1 MRALGAVSVAAIAV
15 LASALFVSATLA
27 TPDPVRPAAAPAAV
41 DVTQSPAATLTPQPS
56 SRPTVA
62 LDQLRISIPRLGI
75 DLPLA
80 LGDIQR
86 DVVLGQTPEDVALM
100 FPTTNLPGTG
110 GNSYIYAHARNAMF
124 LQLWDVRVG
133 DRVRISGPNGTRF
146 DYAVTLI
153 VPRVDPADTSWLD
166 PTGPERITL
175 QTSTGPNSTYP
186 RFIAVAAR
194 VAQGD

>member
-1 MRALGAVSVAAIAV
+1 MRALGAISVAAIAV
-15 LASALFVSATLA
+15 LAAALYLSASLAAPGPAAPVPVAVAEVA
-27 TPDPVRPAAAPAAV
+27 TPPAVAT
-41 DVTQSPAATLTPQPS
+41 VTPS
-56 SRPTVA
+56 AHASPTVA

-80 LGDIQR
+80 LGDVER
-86 DVVLGQTPEDVALM
+86 DVVRGQTPEDVALL
-100 FPTTNLPGTG
+100 FPTTSVPGTG
-110 GNSYIYAHARNAMF
+110 GNSFIYAHARTAMF
-124 LQLWDVRVG
+124 LQLWEVRVG
-133 DRVRISGPNGTRF
+133 DRVRIAGPNGMHL

-153 VPRVDPADTSWLD
+153 APRVDPADTSWLD
-166 PTGPERITL
+166 PTGPERVTL